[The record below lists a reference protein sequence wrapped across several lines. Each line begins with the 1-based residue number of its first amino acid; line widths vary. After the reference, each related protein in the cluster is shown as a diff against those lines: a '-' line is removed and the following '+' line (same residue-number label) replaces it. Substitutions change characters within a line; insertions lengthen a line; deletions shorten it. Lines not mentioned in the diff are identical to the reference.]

1 MWEYKKYLEYPVN
14 ITKPDLKY
22 RKLLINAIGGYAG
35 ELAAAIRYLMQAS
48 TMPDT
53 LGRTLLFEIG
63 TEEMAHVEILYA
75 MINQLGGNENS
86 DDYKKLDPENYTN
99 NGKGIYPTDATGNPF
114 TVTYLAATGNVL
126 ADLSEDMA
134 AEEKARASYENLMD
148 LTDNPEILA
157 PLSFLRQREIVHFER
172 FKELYNYYK
181 DKKIQK

>member
-114 TVTYLAATGNVL
+114 TVTYLASTGNVL

-134 AEEKARASYENLMD
+134 AEEKARSVYEHLID
-148 LTDNPEILA
+148 LATDEDVINIL
-157 PLSFLRQREIVHFER
+157 LYLRQREIVHYNR
-172 FKELYNYYK
+172 FKDLLEVYK
-181 DKKIQK
+181 KEYTR